1 MRGFVLPWLFSLLFC
16 LFLASCGGTEDTS
29 ANSSS
34 VQDPFAAS
42 LKKQTTEPNREIVD
56 VSTYRNPS
64 PSFQS
69 GTDPFKNFLDNQ
81 NKSSN

>member
-1 MRGFVLPWLFSLLFC
+1 MCRFFVPLLFSPLLC

-34 VQDPFAAS
+34 VKDPFEAI
-42 LKKQTTEPNREIVD
+42 LKKQTTETNSEIVD
-56 VSTYRNPS
+56 LSNYRNPS

-69 GTDPFKNFLDNQ
+69 GADPFKNFLANQ
-81 NKSSN
+81 NKPSN